1 MSTNFFQ
8 CLVDNQLFSKIV
20 VLLEVCMDKRIEKT
34 EKAIKE
40 AFMEL
45 RAKKPLEKISIK
57 ELCERAYI
65 NKSTFY
71 SHYEDIYA
79 LSDALEHETVLS
91 IVSSIPRDLDY
102 TFTNP
107 ELFTREVTLAFAKY
121 LPQIKI
127 IFSGKNQAHLAN
139 HLEIII
145 KKLIYA
151 KYPEYEKDIEK
162 NILLSYCIHG
172 AYNASLSN
180 PTADGETIIRVLE
193 NAVKALKPLF

>member
-1 MSTNFFQ
+1 
-8 CLVDNQLFSKIV
+8 
-20 VLLEVCMDKRIEKT
+20 MDKRIEKT

-45 RAKKPLEKISIK
+45 RKIKPLEKISIK
-57 ELCERAYI
+57 ELCEMAYI

-71 SHYEDIYA
+71 SHYENIYA
-79 LSDALEHETVLS
+79 LSDAIEYETVLS
-91 IVSSIPRDLDY
+91 IVSSIPNDLDY
-102 TFTNP
+102 TFINP
-107 ELFTREVTLAFAKY
+107 ELFTREVTLAFAKHM
-121 LPQIKI
+121 PQIKI
-127 IFSGKNQAHLAN
+127 MFSGKNQTHLAI

-151 KYPEYEKDIEK
+151 KYPEYENDIEK

-180 PTADGETIIRVLE
+180 PTADPATIIRVLE
-193 NAVKALKPLF
+193 NAVKALKPLY

>member
-1 MSTNFFQ
+1 
-8 CLVDNQLFSKIV
+8 
-20 VLLEVCMDKRIEKT
+20 MDKRIEKT
-34 EKAIKE
+34 EIAIKK

-45 RAKKPLEKISIK
+45 REKKPLEKISVK
-57 ELCERAYI
+57 ELCEIAYI

-91 IVSSIPRDLDY
+91 IVSSIPKDLDY
-102 TFTNP
+102 TFTSP
-107 ELFTREVTLAFAKY
+107 ELFTREVTLAFAKHM
-121 LPQIKI
+121 PQIKI

-139 HLEIII
+139 HLETII
-145 KKLIYA
+145 KKLIYS
-151 KYPEYEKDIEK
+151 KYPECENDIEK

-180 PTADGETIIRVLE
+180 PTADPETVIRVLE
-193 NAVKALKPLF
+193 NAVKALKHLY